1 MIWYKISCGEK
12 EGDPA
17 NQIYSP
23 VLPVGE
29 GKYGSRVPQNSPK
42 NIGEEAHHEEKG
54 NHQKVG
60 ASPGVGENTV
70 GHPHHGCKRG

>member
-23 VLPVGE
+23 VFPVGE

-42 NIGEEAHHEEKG
+42 NIGEETHHEEKG
-54 NHQKVG
+54 NH
-60 ASPGVGENTV
+60 
-70 GHPHHGCKRG
+70 